1 MQQFDEIRRE
11 EGSVYCQSLLLMLMS
26 SASTPL
32 VHTVKPNINLIY
44 LVTYCSAGGGN
55 KSFSNCV
62 FSL

>member
-32 VHTVKPNINLIY
+32 VVKPNINLIY

>member
-44 LVTYCSAGGGN
+44 LGDLLLSWRW
-55 KSFSNCV
+55 KQEF
-62 FSL
+62 